1 MEHLYLIGGS
11 GFIGKNLA
19 AYFSGYYTITVF
31 DKYIDDVFFE
41 SFPNIK
47 TVKLDLVEDHIP
59 DNFDCPAYILNLAS
73 IVTAERDLGLFHEL
87 VQSNIKIVTN
97 LYSRFRGN
105 SRLKLFVQF
114 GSSEEYG
121 AIDSPLNEQ
130 SREEPGSPYAL
141 IKQLSTNL
149 ILMLYRNDN
158 FPSMV
163 VRPGNLFGRFQPK
176 DKFIPY
182 IIDKLKRNERLD
194 VTLCEQKR
202 DFIYIDDFAT
212 LIHQSILEYKYCQ
225 GLIINVA
232 SGESVSL
239 KELIEHCKS
248 VISSSSEISYGA
260 KPYRANEIMDLRCD
274 VDLLKNIIQRD
285 FSFDLKDRLT
295 QLIHQ

>member
-19 AYFSGYYTITVF
+19 AYFSSHYAITVF
-31 DKYIDDVFFE
+31 DKYIDEAYFE
-41 SFPNIK
+41 AYPQIE
-47 TVKLDLVEDHIP
+47 TVRIDLVEGLIP
-59 DNFDCPAYILNLAS
+59 ENFVCPDYILNLAS
-73 IVTAERDLGLFHEL
+73 VVTAERDLGLFNEL

-97 LYSRFRGN
+97 LYSRFSDN

-121 AIDSPLNEQ
+121 AIDSPLNEK

-141 IKQLSTNL
+141 IKQLTTNL
-149 ILMLYRNDN
+149 ILMLHRNNN

-182 IIDKLKRNERLD
+182 IIEKLKGNERLE
-194 VTLCEQKR
+194 VTPCEQKR

-212 LIHQSILEYKYCQ
+212 LIHQALLEYKSCQ
-225 GLIINVA
+225 GLILNVA
-232 SGESVSL
+232 SGASVSL
-239 KELIEHCKS
+239 KEMIELCKN
-248 VISSSSEISYGA
+248 VISSSSMVYYGA
-260 KPYRANEIMDLRCD
+260 KPYRANEIMDLKCD
-274 VDLLKNIIQRD
+274 VSLLKSVINRD

-295 QLIHQ
+295 QLIQ

>member
-19 AYFSGYYTITVF
+19 AYFSSHYAITVF
-31 DKYIDDVFFE
+31 DKYIDEAYFKAYPQIE
-41 SFPNIK
+41 
-47 TVKLDLVEDHIP
+47 TVRIDLVENRIP
-59 DNFDCPAYILNLAS
+59 DNFDCPDYILNLAS
-73 IVTAERDLGLFHEL
+73 LVTAERELGLFHEL

-121 AIDSPLNEQ
+121 AIDSPLNEK

-141 IKQLSTNL
+141 IKQVTTNL
-149 ILMLYRNDN
+149 ILMLNRNDN

-182 IIDKLKRNERLD
+182 VIEKLKANERLD
-194 VTLCEQKR
+194 VTPCEQKR
-202 DFIYIDDFAT
+202 DFIYIDDFAV
-212 LIHQSILEYKYCQ
+212 LIHQVLLEYKSCL

-232 SGESVSL
+232 SGASVSL

-248 VISSSSEISYGA
+248 VLSSSSEVCYGA
-260 KPYRANEIMDLRCD
+260 RHYRVNEIMDLMCD
-274 VDLLKNIIQRD
+274 VTLLKNVINKD

-295 QLIHQ
+295 HFINQ